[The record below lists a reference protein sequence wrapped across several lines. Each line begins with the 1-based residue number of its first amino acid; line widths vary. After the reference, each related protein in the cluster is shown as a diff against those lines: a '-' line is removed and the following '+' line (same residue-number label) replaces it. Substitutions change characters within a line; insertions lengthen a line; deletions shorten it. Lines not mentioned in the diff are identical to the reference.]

1 MIAPTFTQ
9 GPWIVLARESRP
21 GMAHEGYF
29 RINGMTEDCE
39 PEYHVA
45 TVIDANDLSQNEAN
59 ARLIAAAPELFD
71 ALNALVNAVSPDD
84 NDKSCE
90 PYFRPAL
97 KAARTALAKAQG
109 AQS

>member
-1 MIAPTFTQ
+1 MSANTP
-9 GPWIVLARESRP
+9 GPWTLGEGRSGYQAWALIQKNGGDIAICSRQP
-21 GMAHEGYF
+21 G
-29 RINGMTEDCE
+29 
-39 PEYHVA
+39 
-45 TVIDANDLSQNEAN
+45 NDQCAAN

-97 KAARTALAKAQG
+97 KAARTALAKATG
-109 AQS
+109 VQS